1 MTENNSGKLTQELLR
16 LLSEETLR
24 AISRDLYKELDS
36 AVLGSEEC
44 DLILRFTIM
53 LEEELG
59 SIQSQ
64 KAAEFIPERRGEAE
78 GAES

>member
-1 MTENNSGKLTQELLR
+1 MIENDSEKLTQELLR

-24 AISRDLYKELDS
+24 DILRELYKELDS

-44 DLILRFTIM
+44 DLILRFTVM
-53 LEEELG
+53 LEEELR

-64 KAAEFIPERRGEAE
+64 KAAEYHDLY
-78 GAES
+78 S